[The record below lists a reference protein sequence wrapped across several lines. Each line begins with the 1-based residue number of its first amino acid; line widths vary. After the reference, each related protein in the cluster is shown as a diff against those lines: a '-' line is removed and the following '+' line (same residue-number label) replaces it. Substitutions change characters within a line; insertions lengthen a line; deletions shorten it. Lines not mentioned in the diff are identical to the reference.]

1 MAFTPYQNI
10 TSAVAV
16 ELIASGED
24 VSSISSILIANTHAS
39 SDAYV
44 DLYLDLHSRTYYFM
58 KGYMLKKGETLI
70 LNERNGWSKHLSFN
84 NGKDQYAL
92 ILKLS
97 STGTTTPSADVM
109 IKR

>member
-1 MAFTPYQNI
+1 MAFTAYQNI

-16 ELIASGED
+16 ELIASGER
-24 VSSISSILIANTHAS
+24 VSNIKSILIANTHAT
-39 SDAYV
+39 SDIYV

-70 LNERNGWSKHLSFN
+70 LNEHNGWSKHLAFN
-84 NGKDQYAL
+84 NDKDQYAL
-92 ILKLS
+92 ILKLG
-97 STGTTTPSADVM
+97 STGTAAPSADVM